1 MVWSGV
7 WEHLSSWLSP
17 NLTCITSVIRSE
29 LNEKYYFASD
39 ICTKSRSVN
48 RSCFSFT
55 LPSSQFLFFLLF
67 LPFLHSSSLL
77 SSLLI
82 HMPFF
87 LLFFVPVNQSIPF
100 PRPISPFFNLSYPPL
115 ASRSHSGPPRRSW
128 TAVRLRWCYNI
139 SAPSLSTSWPC
150 LPCMQTKRAKL

>member
-1 MVWSGV
+1 MVRSRV
-7 WEHLSSWLSP
+7 WEHLSSWLSL

-39 ICTKSRSVN
+39 ICTKSHSVN
-48 RSCFSFT
+48 RLCFSFT
-55 LPSSQFLFFLLF
+55 LPSSQFLFFFALPSFPPFVIFFSPHLYHVF
-67 LPFLHSSSLL
+67 PPFLCPRKPIHPISAPGFSSLQSVL
-77 SSLLI
+77 
-82 HMPFF
+82 PPPCF
-87 LLFFVPVNQSIPF
+87 LLT
-100 PRPISPFFNLSYPPL
+100 L
-115 ASRSHSGPPRRSW
+115 APPPRRSW